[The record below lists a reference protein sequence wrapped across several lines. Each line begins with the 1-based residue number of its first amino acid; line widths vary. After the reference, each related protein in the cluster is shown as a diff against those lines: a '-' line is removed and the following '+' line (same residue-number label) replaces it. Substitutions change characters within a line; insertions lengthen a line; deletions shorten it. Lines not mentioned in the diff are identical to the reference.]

1 VSSADYQGCPSPAR
15 SLVILAGGL
24 SRRMGRDK
32 ASLPVGGST
41 LLEHL
46 VHRLGSAVDD
56 VLVAGGARP
65 DIPGVRWVP
74 DSLPGAGPLA
84 GMAAGLRAA
93 AAPAAWVLACDLPD
107 AEPALGGLLFR
118 ALDAYDAAVP
128 RPGELVEGTC
138 AVYRT
143 DLAPRIE
150 ALLEEGGRSILAL
163 LERLRVRYLEADEVR
178 TVDAELRSFRNLN
191 TPEDYAR
198 WLSQR

>member
-1 VSSADYQGCPSPAR
+1 
-15 SLVILAGGL
+15 
-24 SRRMGRDK
+24 MGRDK
-32 ASLPVGGST
+32 ASLAAGDST

-46 VHRLGSAVDD
+46 VHRLAFAVDE
-56 VLVAGGARP
+56 VLVAGGARTE
-65 DIPGVRWVP
+65 IAGVRWVA
-74 DSLPGAGPLA
+74 DALPGAGPLA

-93 AAPAAWVLACDLPD
+93 AAPSAWVLACDLPD
-107 AEPALGGLLFR
+107 AEPNLGQLLFR

-128 RPGELVEGTC
+128 RPQGRVEGTC

-150 ALLEEGGRSILAL
+150 ALLEEGGRSVLAL

-178 TVDAELRSFRNLN
+178 TVDADLRSFRNLN

-198 WLSQR
+198 WLSER